1 MCPSLGESGGARGTA
16 SPISPA
22 SARGFVPSRPY
33 TYRSSPYGP
42 HSGTDVGR
50 EYSSRHEGRKDGFIR
65 ACERFLHQ
73 PISRRNGWHKPQ
85 DHTCP
90 VVIGEGRRD
99 LLPQRNVTTYRKH
112 PNKHGAGDGVT
123 FSLSRTRQG
132 NCTRFSFAQ
141 HTPEKLR
148 RALLPVGMLVGHF
161 DVTPACRGHFAVAPS
176 LTLGTSRSAVD
187 DMVRSPKP
195 TPTFAALAVAAG
207 RQLHLYSSPHM
218 HKHTRP
224 HACTRPRPPP
234 YNPPPPHG
242 VTPPHGVRA
251 PTKGNDH
258 STPNTE
264 HNIMPKAPIN
274 TPKSPNLPTLDKTAR
289 TKPNH
294 ATS

>member
-141 HTPEKLR
+141 HTPTSQPHPSMHCIRYARVSRAPCHASRCLLHAWFRKKPRLER
-148 RALLPVGMLVGHF
+148 RFTVHM
-161 DVTPACRGHFAVAPS
+161 RVAP
-176 LTLGTSRSAVD
+176 T
-187 DMVRSPKP
+187 
-195 TPTFAALAVAAG
+195 
-207 RQLHLYSSPHM
+207 
-218 HKHTRP
+218 
-224 HACTRPRPPP
+224 
-234 YNPPPPHG
+234 
-242 VTPPHGVRA
+242 
-251 PTKGNDH
+251 
-258 STPNTE
+258 
-264 HNIMPKAPIN
+264 
-274 TPKSPNLPTLDKTAR
+274 
-289 TKPNH
+289 
-294 ATS
+294 